1 MQQLLSTYYPGVN
14 SKTYYGLY
22 SPPIR
27 RFLLVD
33 DHNLFA
39 LYKTAQVLS
48 SKINTVVFILQ
59 EHSKSPKMTN
69 DNCFKFGFQHHKF
82 QFETSGDGLRQ
93 SPTAAYLRTDGSAKI
108 QKVGLPAEFG
118 YQDRKNKLLETQSY
132 AKYVNCCMHATMLT
146 SIIYQQIHIEQEHNE
161 YNSFLYNQPLEP
173 TLITHMMNILTY
185 AENITEATAGV
196 DAFLLKLVTDTLNAR
211 VFYPEKWKSEFKK
224 FCTEFYSIME
234 TEMPEGIREV
244 FGND

>member
-1 MQQLLSTYYPGVN
+1 MKNVLSSYYPGIN

-48 SKINTVVFILQ
+48 SKMNTVVFILQ
-59 EHSKSPKMTN
+59 EHSKFPKMTN

-108 QKVGLPAEFG
+108 LKVGLPAEFSH
-118 YQDRKNKLLETQSY
+118 QDRKNKLLETQSY
-132 AKYVNCCMHATMLT
+132 AKYVNCCMHAIMLT

-185 AENITEATAGV
+185 AENIAEATAGV
-196 DAFLLKLVTDTLNAR
+196 DAFWLKLGKDALLTK

-224 FCTEFYSIME
+224 FCTEFYSILGK
-234 TEMPEGIREV
+234 EMPMGVQELFV
-244 FGND
+244 ND

>member
-1 MQQLLSTYYPGVN
+1 MLSSYYPGVN

-22 SPPIR
+22 SPPIS

-33 DHNLFA
+33 DHNVFA

-59 EHSKSPKMTN
+59 EHSKFPKMTN

-108 QKVGLPAEFG
+108 QKVGLPAEFS

-132 AKYVNCCMHATMLT
+132 AKYVNCCIHATMLT

-161 YNSFLYNQPLEP
+161 YNSFLYDQPLEP
-173 TLITHMMNILTY
+173 TPTTHMMNILTY
-185 AENITEATAGV
+185 AGNIAEATARV
-196 DAFLLKLVTDTLNAR
+196 DAYWLKLVTDALNTK
-211 VFYPEKWKSEFKK
+211 VFYPEKWKNEFKK
-224 FCTEFYSIME
+224 FCTEFYSILG
-234 TEMPEGIREV
+234 TEMPEGIQKL